1 MTIKVELCG
10 TTYFVYNVRDKAE
23 GRSLA
28 MIVEQRRR
36 VGNKSTRIDAY
47 KYMDTDNVYYI
58 KQRLNSDIE
67 IRTREWLYEKG
78 WTYWRN

>member
-1 MTIKVELCG
+1 MTVKVIVNK

-36 VGNKSTRIDAY
+36 TGNKSTRIDAY

-58 KQRLNSDIE
+58 KQRNNSDVE
-67 IRTREWLYEKG
+67 INTKSF
-78 WTYWRN
+78 

>member
-1 MTIKVELCG
+1 MTVKVIVNK

-28 MIVEQRRR
+28 MIVEQRKK

-58 KQRLNSDIE
+58 KQRNNSDIE
-67 IRTREWLYEKG
+67 INTKSF
-78 WTYWRN
+78 

>member
-1 MTIKVELCG
+1 MTVKVVVNK

-28 MIVEQRRR
+28 MIVEQRKK

-58 KQRLNSDIE
+58 KQRNNSDIE
-67 IRTREWLYEKG
+67 INTKSF
-78 WTYWRN
+78 

>member
-1 MTIKVELCG
+1 MTIKVELYG

-28 MIVEQRRR
+28 MIVEQRKK

-47 KYMDTDNVYYI
+47 KYMDTDNVYYY

-67 IRTREWLYEKG
+67 INTKSF
-78 WTYWRN
+78 

>member
-1 MTIKVELCG
+1 MTVKVILNK

-28 MIVEQRRR
+28 MIVEQRRK

-47 KYMDTDNVYYI
+47 KYMDTDNVYYY

-67 IRTREWLYEKG
+67 IRTKSFWKVCI
-78 WTYWRN
+78 

>member
-1 MTIKVELCG
+1 MTVKVVVNK

-67 IRTREWLYEKG
+67 INTKSF
-78 WTYWRN
+78 

>member
-1 MTIKVELCG
+1 MTVKVVVNK

-58 KQRLNSDIE
+58 KQRNNSDVE
-67 IRTREWLYEKG
+67 IRTK
-78 WTYWRN
+78 NF

>member
-1 MTIKVELCG
+1 MTVKVIVNK

-28 MIVEQRRR
+28 MIVEQRKK

-47 KYMDTDNVYYI
+47 KYMDTDNVYFY
-58 KQRLNSDIE
+58 KVRMNGDIE
-67 IRTREWLYEKG
+67 INTKSF
-78 WTYWRN
+78 

>member
-1 MTIKVELCG
+1 MTVKVIVNK

-23 GRSLA
+23 GKSLA
-28 MIVEQRRR
+28 MIVEQRRK

-47 KYMDTDNVYYI
+47 KYMDTDNVYYY

-67 IRTREWLYEKG
+67 INTKSF
-78 WTYWRN
+78 

>member
-1 MTIKVELCG
+1 MTVKVIVNK

-28 MIVEQRRR
+28 MIVEQRKK

-47 KYMDTDNVYYI
+47 KYMDTDNVYFY
-58 KQRLNSDIE
+58 KVRMNGDIE
-67 IRTREWLYEKG
+67 IRTKSF
-78 WTYWRN
+78 